1 MRTNAALLTRFH
13 QISSATIIAQN
24 AAATPIITKEG
35 RTMRRRSCSISA
47 SVVGAL
53 RKLIRLTARTVPVA
67 STITLAIIT
76 HRVTVMPKKIHS
88 GLVTPLE
95 FSSSHRRADRRL

>member
-1 MRTNAALLTRFH
+1 MRC
-13 QISSATIIAQN
+13 
-24 AAATPIITKEG
+24 
-35 RTMRRRSCSISA
+35 RSCSISA
-47 SVVGAL
+47 SVVAAL

-76 HRVTVMPKKIHS
+76 HRVTVIPKKIHS

-95 FSSSHRRADRRL
+95 FSSVAPARRSEAVIRRNRLAVVF